1 MIRKLIAVIALL
13 AANAALAMPD
23 LDREGIAG
31 ASEATSY
38 VPIEQQA
45 PGAELGD

>member
-13 AANAALAMPD
+13 AANAAFAMPD
-23 LDREGIAG
+23 LDREGFAG
-31 ASEATSY
+31 AAEATSY
-38 VPIEQQA
+38 VPIELQA